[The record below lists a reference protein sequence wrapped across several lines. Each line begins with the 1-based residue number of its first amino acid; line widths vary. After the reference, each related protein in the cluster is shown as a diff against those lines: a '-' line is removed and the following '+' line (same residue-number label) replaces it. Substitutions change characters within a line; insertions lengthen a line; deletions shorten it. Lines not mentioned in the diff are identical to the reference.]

1 MPTNLK
7 FSLFCVNAEATAA
20 IAQLNSGLIRIYQG
34 TQPAN
39 ADASIGASTLLV
51 TLTFNATA
59 APAPSAGLV
68 TFNAITAG
76 TGVANGTAQWARVV
90 KSDGSLVGWDGAVG
104 TSGSDFNINNTS
116 IVIGGTTTCSSA
128 TFRVPQ

>member
-1 MPTNLK
+1 MATNLK
-7 FSLFCVNAEATAA
+7 FTISIVNAEAAAA
-20 IAQLNSGLIRIYQG
+20 IAQLNSGLIRFYQG
-34 TQPAN
+34 TQPAT
-39 ADASIGASTLLV
+39 ADTSIGASTLLV

-59 APAPSAGLV
+59 APAPVAGLV

-104 TSGSDFNINNTS
+104 TTGSDFNINNTT

>member
-1 MPTNLK
+1 MMLA
-7 FSLFCVNAEATAA
+7 LNA
-20 IAQLNSGLIRIYQG
+20 GLIRFYQG
-34 TQPAN
+34 TQPAT
-39 ADASIGASTLLV
+39 ADSSIGASTLLV
-51 TLTFNATA
+51 TLTLNATSGSILN
-59 APAPSAGLV
+59 PTTGAGLW

-104 TSGSDFNINNTS
+104 TTGSDFNINNTT

>member
-1 MPTNLK
+1 MATNLK
-7 FSLFCVNAEATAA
+7 FSIFCVNAEAAAA
-20 IAQLNSGLIRIYQG
+20 ISNLNSGLIRFYQG
-34 TQPAN
+34 TQPAT
-39 ADASIGASTLLV
+39 ADTSIGASTLLV

-59 APAPSAGLV
+59 APAPVAGLV

-104 TSGSDFNINNTS
+104 TTGSDFNINNTT